1 MSEPFRSR
9 RFVPVPPDERPRRSR
24 RAVRVVLTDGERV
37 LLFPDSDPGL
47 PGSRWWV
54 TPGGGIDPG
63 ESEREA
69 AVRELREETGLRA
82 SAGDLAGPVLRRTV
96 VHGYSDQIL
105 TQDEAFFVL
114 RVAEAFEVDVSG
126 HTPDEQLTLGAP
138 AWHPLATL
146 DEVSEP
152 VWPAYLATLPALA
165 DDPARWPVERGREEE
180 STVSARKLSGPND
193 PEAR

>member
-1 MSEPFRSR
+1 MSEPFRNR

-24 RAVRVVLTDGERV
+24 RAVRVVLTDGDRV

-54 TPGGGIDPG
+54 TPGGGIDPE

-69 AVRELREETGLRA
+69 AVRELLEETGLSVA
-82 SAGDLAGPVLRRTV
+82 ADDLAGPVLRRTV

-114 RVAEAFEVDVSG
+114 GVPAPFAVDVSG
-126 HTPDEQLTLGAP
+126 HTPDEQLTLGEP
-138 AWHPLATL
+138 AWHRLATL
-146 DEVSEP
+146 AEVAEP
-152 VWPAYLATLPALA
+152 VWPAYLADLPALA
-165 DDPARWPVERGREEE
+165 ADPARWPLEVGREEE
-180 STVSARKLSGPND
+180 STVAVGD
-193 PEAR
+193 PPVG